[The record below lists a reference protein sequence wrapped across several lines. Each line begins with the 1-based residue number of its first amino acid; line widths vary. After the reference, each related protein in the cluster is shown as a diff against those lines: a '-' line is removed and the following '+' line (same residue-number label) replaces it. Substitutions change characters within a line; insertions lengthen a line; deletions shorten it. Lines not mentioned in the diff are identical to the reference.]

1 MLYIVFLFC
10 GVLCFLLMKE
20 SASSCFPE
28 HACVVAAIVI
38 VIGIISFLSGF
49 VMLFN
54 YFEIKHTN
62 DKQIAVIQE
71 ENEIVKKQIEPII
84 ERYLNHEKETFEK
97 IKIDGDNVVA
107 YGMFP
112 ELKGNEIVQ
121 RSIQVIIDNQ
131 EKITQL
137 KLEKAN
143 LDKYKIWLF
152 IGE

>member
-1 MLYIVFLFC
+1 
-10 GVLCFLLMKE
+10 
-20 SASSCFPE
+20 
-28 HACVVAAIVI
+28 
-38 VIGIISFLSGF
+38 
-49 VMLFN
+49 MLFN
-54 YFEIKHTN
+54 YFEVKYTN

-84 ERYLNHEKETFEK
+84 ERYLNYEKETFEK
-97 IKIDGDNVVA
+97 IKIDGDNIVA

-121 RSIQVIIDNQ
+121 RQIQVIIDNQ

-152 IGE
+152 MGE